1 MKPIQGFD
9 GYFVTEDGEVYSAH
23 RHKWLKKSLSRF
35 GYYRVTLYRQRKP
48 KTVSVHRL
56 VATAFLDNPSGD
68 KVQVNHKNE
77 IKTDNRAEN
86 LEWCTCS
93 YNINYGSRN
102 SIVSEKQKA
111 NKRSSVGRRVEQFDL
126 TSGRVIRVWS
136 ALREIEEELG
146 IPHGN
151 IASVC
156 NGRRKT
162 RAGFGWR
169 YAEVSK

>member
-68 KVQVNHKNE
+68 KVQVNHKN
-77 IKTDNRAEN
+77 KG
-86 LEWCTCS
+86 L
-93 YNINYGSRN
+93 
-102 SIVSEKQKA
+102 
-111 NKRSSVGRRVEQFDL
+111 
-126 TSGRVIRVWS
+126 
-136 ALREIEEELG
+136 
-146 IPHGN
+146 
-151 IASVC
+151 
-156 NGRRKT
+156 
-162 RAGFGWR
+162 
-169 YAEVSK
+169 